1 MKLVQDNGPRLA
13 WVISIIGL
21 ALALT
26 GTHAAADARSDYLVR
41 LLSGSTQFRVRAQAA
56 ISLGGIV
63 GVSDVAVAL
72 KGALRDEH
80 PAVRAAA
87 ANSLGRL
94 GDASAL
100 GPLRIASKDAEAP
113 VRAAVQAA
121 IAKLES
127 SRSAPTGSGVA
138 LVPGATGPPRYY
150 VAVAKTLSR
159 VPSLGGAD
167 LDRANAALRA
177 RLAQL
182 DGVVLA
188 PLDETP
194 TAVRSVLR
202 ARSLKGFYIDSS
214 VTKVENKPGGGTR
227 VAVSVILATYPERAM
242 RAIMQGAAT
251 AVGGSD
257 ATGQAA
263 EGAFRSAVSQLPQA
277 LSRD

>member
-1 MKLVQDNGPRLA
+1 M
-13 WVISIIGL
+13 
-21 ALALT
+21 
-26 GTHAAADARSDYLVR
+26 
-41 LLSGSTQFRVRAQAA
+41 
-56 ISLGGIV
+56 
-63 GVSDVAVAL
+63 
-72 KGALRDEH
+72 
-80 PAVRAAA
+80 
-87 ANSLGRL
+87 
-94 GDASAL
+94 
-100 GPLRIASKDAEAP
+100 
-113 VRAAVQAA
+113 
-121 IAKLES
+121 
-127 SRSAPTGSGVA
+127 
-138 LVPGATGPPRYY
+138 
-150 VAVAKTLSR
+150 SR
-159 VPSLGGAD
+159 VPSLGTAD

-194 TAVRSVLR
+194 TAVRGVLR

-214 VTKVENKPGGGTR
+214 VTTVENKPGGGTR

-277 LSRD
+277 LGRD

>member
-1 MKLVQDNGPRLA
+1 MRLVQDNDRRMRWA
-13 WVISIIGL
+13 FSVIGI
-21 ALALT
+21 ALT
-26 GTHAAADARSDYLVR
+26 LASTHVAADARSDYLVR

-56 ISLGGIV
+56 ISLGGIGGAPEV
-63 GVSDVAVAL
+63 TIAL

-94 GDASAL
+94 GDASAI
-100 GPLRIASKDAEAP
+100 GSLRIASKDAEAP

-121 IAKLES
+121 LAKLES
-127 SRSAPTGSGVA
+127 SRSSVTGAGVA
-138 LVPGATGPPRYY
+138 QAPGPTGPPRYY
-150 VAVAKTLSR
+150 VAVAKTMSR
-159 VPSLGGAD
+159 VPSLGTAD

-194 TAVRSVLR
+194 TAVRGVLR

-214 VTKVENKPGGGTR
+214 VTTVENKPGGGTR

-277 LSRD
+277 LGRD